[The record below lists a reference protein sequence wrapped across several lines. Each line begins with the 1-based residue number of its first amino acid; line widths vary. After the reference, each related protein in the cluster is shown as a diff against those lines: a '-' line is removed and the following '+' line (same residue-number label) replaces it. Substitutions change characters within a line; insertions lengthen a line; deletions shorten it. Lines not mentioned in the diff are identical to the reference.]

1 MKEKLSF
8 DIAPMTDT
16 SAESMRKLA
25 SADAVILAETVGAS
39 RYQKIVNVIE
49 TVGEAGREII
59 GTVIL

>member
-1 MKEKLSF
+1 
-8 DIAPMTDT
+8 MTDT